1 MKAVD
6 LLNKLQ
12 DICHSGHSLNDIK
25 IIINDKEISV
35 SDIGIYAENNDV
47 KLVIEI

>member
-1 MKAVD
+1 MKAVK

-12 DICHSGHSLNDIK
+12 DICHGGHSLNDIK

-35 SDIGIYAENNDV
+35 SDIGIYTENNDV